1 MKKVVALLTYKN
13 DLHNRIIGII
23 NLNLLRKLN
32 EKVNLNEIGA
42 IIGLD
47 EIMETRLEY
56 DTFGGF
62 NYCMITVR
70 GRWGSQVYV
79 SSYELGQ
86 KIWDLQHV

>member
-1 MKKVVALLTYKN
+1 MKKVVLLTYKN

-23 NLNLLRKLN
+23 NFNLFRKLN
-32 EKVNLNEIGA
+32 EKVNLNEIGE

-62 NYCMITVR
+62 CYYVIMVR
-70 GRWGSQVYV
+70 GRYGSQAYI
-79 SSYELGQ
+79 SSCELGQ
-86 KIWDLQHV
+86 KIWNLQHV